1 MFRTSFWLIALA
13 PVVYGCSS
21 GGNNATPEQTTT
33 SACEVSNYCVMLSG
47 SECDD
52 RGGDALED
60 YDCDDLGFECQDDD
74 RHYAPDDPDCPEF
87 VPDTEGLCL
96 TDTGG
101 ANRCAV
107 SIESDCSGDFDDSSS
122 SCDEVDYPWQCN
134 DTDSDGAQ
142 YELAIACT
150 LSCSDECDYLG
161 DQSDLQYGACESS
174 LLLSGGCL
182 DLPESECEGSFT
194 ADTTCADA
202 GFDWLCSE
210 GTAFQSE
217 SDCLL
222 GCSGGCQGDEPIT
235 PIGDPEDGV
244 PAGGG
249 VLAVDIG
256 DRTTLTLEFE
266 MDVFVI
272 DNDGDIVTG
281 LQDSDLFFED
291 AVFDWIDVP
300 DAEDPFFSFTQN
312 CFETMETPDYG
323 PYSAVML
330 MDQSGSITSTD
341 PGDTRIDAAKIFFG
355 ALGPDDE
362 AILAAFASAGS
373 LSSDFVHWGDFEMQY
388 DFDSTLDMLASLE
401 GGGTPLFDATVVYT
415 DKVAAEGNN
424 SNKAVV
430 VFTDG
435 DDTES
440 NNSLAFAVENASEK
454 GIKIFTVGLSDG
466 VDRGVLQQLAFGT
479 GGSMMYT
486 ADAANLVALYGT
498 LGNLLSG
505 GVAYYHTCWTVE
517 RDKQDF
523 SEGNFNTSLRVARPG
538 GGYAYV
544 PVHIEY

>member
-1 MFRTSFWLIALA
+1 MFRTSFKLIALA
-13 PVVYGCSS
+13 PLVYGCS
-21 GGNNATPEQTTT
+21 GGSNGPAVEQA
-33 SACEVSNYCVMLSG
+33 SAGACEVSNYCVMLSS

-52 RGGDALED
+52 RGGDSSDD
-60 YDCDDLGFECQDDD
+60 YSCDDLGFECQDDD
-74 RHYAPDDPDCPEF
+74 RFYAPDDPDCPEY
-87 VPDTEGLCL
+87 VPESEGLCL

-107 SIESDCSGDFDDSSS
+107 SIESDCSGDFDDTST
-122 SCDEVDYPWQCN
+122 SCDELDYPWQCN
-134 DTDSDGAQ
+134 DTQSDGAQ

-150 LSCSDECDYLG
+150 LSCSQECDYLG
-161 DQSDLQYGACESS
+161 DSSDLQYGACESS

-182 DLPESECEGSFT
+182 DLPESECEGTFT
-194 ADTTCADA
+194 ADSTCADE

-210 GTAFQSE
+210 GPAFQSE
-217 SDCLL
+217 TDCLL
-222 GCSGGCQGDEPIT
+222 GCSGGCEGDEPVT

-256 DRTTLTLEFE
+256 ERTELTLNFE
-266 MDVFVI
+266 IDVFVI
-272 DNDGDIVTG
+272 DNDGDIISG
-281 LQDSDLFFED
+281 LQDSDILFED
-291 AVFDWIDVP
+291 AVFDWEGTD
-300 DAEDPFFSFTQN
+300 DDPFFSFTQN
-312 CFETMETPDYG
+312 CFEAQETPDYG
-323 PYSAVML
+323 PYSAVLL
-330 MDQSGSITSTD
+330 MDQSGSITGTD
-341 PGDTRIDAAKIFFG
+341 PGDTRIDAAKIFFN
-355 ALGPDDE
+355 ALGPNDE

-373 LSSDFVHWGDFEMQY
+373 LSSDFVSWGDFGTRY
-388 DFDSTLDMLASLE
+388 DYDSTLDSLAGLE

-415 DKVAAEGNN
+415 DKVAAEANN
-424 SNKAVV
+424 TNKAVV

-440 NNSLAFAVENASEK
+440 MNGLTFAAENASEK
-454 GIKIFTVGLSDG
+454 GVKIFTVGLSDG
-466 VDRGVLQQLAFGT
+466 VDRGVLQQLAFLT

-523 SEGNFNTSLRVARPG
+523 SDGAFNTSMRVVRPG